1 MDRLAELLQNAE
13 VLGKLRAPHKEDLA
27 ASAVRRELHGRE
39 SLYLQGDDWKNVL
52 LIESGRLQSVIHSPS
67 GTKSY
72 VVSTWSPG
80 EEFWPHPLF
89 DSGTNPSSLEAV
101 EDSVAYEWDGD
112 RVFDFLLESPDAV
125 RALFARLIGQIRKR
139 RQKIFEL
146 AFHPVTGRLAGVLL
160 QQVPETA
167 DSAPRDLTLDQLA
180 ARVATSPEVVCRVLY
195 QLQRDGL
202 LQLTR
207 ASITLSDRAGLEA
220 LVDKE

>member
-1 MDRLAELLQNAE
+1 MRPLADLLQTAE
-13 VLGKLRAPHKEDLA
+13 VLGKLKPADRADLA
-27 ASAVRRELHGRE
+27 ASASRRELHGRE
-39 SLYLQGDDWKNVL
+39 SLCLQGDNWSNVV
-52 LIESGRLQSVIHSPS
+52 LIASGKLQSVIHSLS

-72 VVSTWSPG
+72 VVSTWTPG

-89 DSGTNPSSLEAV
+89 DRGTNPSSLEAV
-101 EDSVAYEWDGD
+101 EDSFVYEWDGEKVLD
-112 RVFDFLLESPDAV
+112 SLLESPDAV
-125 RALFARLIGQIRKR
+125 RALFARLIGLIRKR
-139 RQKIFEL
+139 RQKIFDL

-160 QQVPETA
+160 EQVPEA
-167 DSAPRDLTLDQLA
+167 AGFAPRDLTLDQIA

-202 LQLTR
+202 LELTR